1 MIDKITDVLK
11 LIDSPLRLVAV
22 VVLALISGI
31 GFLGYHL
38 RDDIGAALRDH
49 PVLKSQSEIVG
60 AAKALLRDTTA
71 VAIVVHEIH
80 IGQNERI
87 TRLALAKD
95 GSQSSELSGYTVS
108 LFNDGRN
115 ARNKA
120 TIAMLRGEAYCAPF
134 KSSSK
139 AGRYM
144 NYHRVKYMC
153 RAPIGPVGQ
162 MHGYVAVGFV
172 SQPSD
177 LGSAKARIL
186 IAVRE
191 MCR

>member
-1 MIDKITDVLK
+1 MDKLIEVLRI
-11 LIDSPLRLVAV
+11 IDSPFKLAAV
-22 VVLALISGI
+22 VVLALLGGI
-31 GFLGYHL
+31 GYLGYHL
-38 RDDIGAALRDH
+38 RDDIGAALREH
-49 PVLKSQSEIVG
+49 PVLRSQNEIVG

-80 IGQNERI
+80 IARNERI

-95 GSQSSELSGYTVS
+95 GSQSGELSGYTVS

-134 KSSSK
+134 RSSSK

-144 NYHRVKYMC
+144 SYHRVKYMC

-162 MHGYVAVGFV
+162 MHGYAAVGFPEE
-172 SQPSD
+172 PSD
-177 LGSAKARIL
+177 LASAKARIL
-186 IAVRE
+186 IATRE

>member
-1 MIDKITDVLK
+1 MDKLIEVLRI
-11 LIDSPLRLVAV
+11 IDSPFKLAAV
-22 VVLALISGI
+22 VIIALLG
-31 GFLGYHL
+31 GVGYLGYYL
-38 RDDIGAALRDH
+38 RDDIGAAFRDH
-49 PVLKSQSEIVG
+49 PVLKSQKEIVG

-95 GSQSSELSGYTVS
+95 GSQSSELNGYTVS

-162 MHGYVAVGFV
+162 MHGYVAVGFIGE
-172 SQPSD
+172 PSD